1 MYFADEIRT
10 IDFEYAGMNYFPYD
24 IGNHFCEYA
33 GKIVVLH
40 MHTVQALQTFIR
52 KMKWQAGI
60 RLLFWGGRGGGEV
73 AINTCSFYTTIV
85 HYL

>member
-40 MHTVQALQTFIR
+40 MHTVQTLQTSYILVFPPNLSL
-52 KMKWQAGI
+52 A
-60 RLLFWGGRGGGEV
+60 
-73 AINTCSFYTTIV
+73 
-85 HYL
+85 

>member
-1 MYFADEIRT
+1 MCELMYFADEIRT

-33 GKIVVLH
+33 GEVVVLH
-40 MHTVQALQTFIR
+40 MHTVQTLQTFIR

-60 RLLFWGGRGGGEV
+60 RLLFFWGGGGG
-73 AINTCSFYTTIV
+73 
-85 HYL
+85 LL